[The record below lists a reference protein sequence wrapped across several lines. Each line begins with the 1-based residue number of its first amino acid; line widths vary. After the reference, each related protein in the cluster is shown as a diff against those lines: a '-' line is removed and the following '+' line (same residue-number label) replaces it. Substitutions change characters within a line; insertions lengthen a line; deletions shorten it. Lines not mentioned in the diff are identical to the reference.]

1 MSKLVRDRTP
11 EFLEGKG
18 THIEFG
24 TAPEEQR
31 HVLLLGKLLEEAGEW
46 LAAGGREA
54 RLKELGDLT
63 EIIWAMGEADG
74 IDRTEV
80 LMQAH
85 GKREARGSF
94 DLLRT
99 MNVELGSSDQQASRI
114 LSRAED
120 ASYGRGDGP
129 WYSG

>member
-11 EFLEGKG
+11 EFLQRKG
-18 THIEFG
+18 THIEFH

-46 LAAGGREA
+46 LAASGREA

-74 IDRTEV
+74 IDRTEI

-99 MNVELGSSDQQASRI
+99 MNVELGSDKPSVTQRI
-114 LSRAED
+114 LTRAD